1 LIAFCTAVETA
12 GTALLEFH
20 GATGAFLAALDELE
34 ELIPS
39 LLVRKFSKALTG
51 VAEPEFDPE
60 LVPEAVRSP
69 SAVCPW

>member
-1 LIAFCTAVETA
+1 MVVVGSFA
-12 GTALLEFH
+12 GHSGRDRAEVQ
-20 GATGAFLAALDELE
+20 LDELE

>member
-1 LIAFCTAVETA
+1 
-12 GTALLEFH
+12 
-20 GATGAFLAALDELE
+20 LAALEELE

-39 LLVRKFSKALTG
+39 LLVRKFSKVAAE

-60 LVPEAVRSP
+60 LVPELVSSP